1 MHTCLATDVTSTYT
15 ANCVY
20 VLCPECRKAKNKRED
35 NVNDVGKLIAFFIE
49 MKAANPKFFL
59 DIQIDDQKAIK
70 NIFWANASSRAAYV
84 DFGGCVTF
92 DTTYKTNT
100 YNMPLGVFV
109 GVNHHLQSTVFAC
122 ALIRDES
129 EDSFLWLWR
138 TFLKCMK
145 GK

>member
-1 MHTCLATDVTSTYT
+1 
-15 ANCVY
+15 
-20 VLCPECRKAKNKRED
+20 
-35 NVNDVGKLIAFFIE
+35 

-84 DFGGCVTF
+84 DFGDCVTF

-122 ALIRDES
+122 ALVRDES

-145 GK
+145 GKQPSIILTGT